1 MNMRDE
7 TILILGGSGLVGQ
20 AVARRLFEHKPR
32 RVVIVALREEEVV
45 SAKPILESHAG
56 DTEILTEW
64 GNVFVATEL
73 CKLEAH
79 DVLDDDARR
88 QLVVDHLVDDLDDNI
103 IEASFLFYLLDKYK
117 PTGVIDCINTATA
130 FAYKNV
136 FKSAREMLSAAKT
149 GGVDEEMIQRHVL
162 TLTMPQ
168 LIRHVQ
174 ILLEGFNRCDTKAY
188 AKIGTSGTGGM
199 GLNIPYTHSEEKPSR
214 MLLTK
219 AAVAGAQSLLL
230 FLVARTPGAPAVTEV
245 KPTATIGWREITY
258 GPISRGGRTFS
269 HFDCPTPKPYAEA
282 FGSDPI
288 WTGGGQPLK
297 SVFAN
302 MGENGVFARQEFET
316 VTSLGSME
324 LITPEEVADY
334 VVMELE
340 GRPTGK
346 DVIAALDSSTAGPT
360 YRAGILRAAAIDRL
374 AELEKE
380 HDLDSVGFEMLGPP
394 RLTKLLYEAHI
405 ISKLRSSFEELAE
418 SSATDLCREAE
429 GFVANSEDL
438 RTVMISVGIP
448 IVTTGE
454 NIYRGPLVMVPHESD
469 DIESAIPRGWVDL
482 REANFAE
489 WVERG
494 KRIVEQS
501 KKRNAES
508 IGSGS
513 DRDWSAINASGPIVP
528 SRFAVWIF
536 RYEDD
541 GERIKR

>member
-20 AVARRLFEHKPR
+20 AVARRLFQYKPA
-32 RVVIVALREEEVV
+32 RVVIVSLREEEVA
-45 SAKPILESHAG
+45 SAKPILEGHSG
-56 DTEILTEW
+56 DAEILTEW

-79 DVLDDDARR
+79 DVLDDEANR
-88 QLVVDHLVDDLDDNI
+88 QIVVDDLVDDLTDEI
-103 IEASFLFYLLDKYK
+103 VRRSFLFYLLDKYR
-117 PTGVIDCINTATA
+117 PTAVIDCINTATA

-136 FKSAREMLSAAKT
+136 FKSARDMLSAAKT
-149 GGVDEEMIQRHVL
+149 GAVDEEMVQRHVL

-168 LIRHVQ
+168 LIRHIQ
-174 ILLEGFNRCDTKAY
+174 ILLEGFNQCETRAY

-245 KPTATIGWREITY
+245 KPTATIGWREIAY
-258 GPISRGGRTFS
+258 GPVSRGGKTFAKY
-269 HFDCPTPKPYAEA
+269 DCGEAKGITEA
-282 FGSDPI
+282 FGDDPI
-288 WTGGGQPLK
+288 WTGGDEPLK

-334 VVMELE
+334 VVMELQ
-340 GRPTGK
+340 GQPTGK
-346 DVIAALDSSTAGPT
+346 DIIAALDGSTAGPT
-360 YRAGILRAAAIDRL
+360 YRAGLLRAAAIEKL
-374 AELEKE
+374 AALEEE
-380 HDLDSVGFEMLGPP
+380 HGLDSVGFEMLGPP

-405 ISKLRSSFEELAE
+405 LSKLRGSYQELAT
-418 SSATDLCREAE
+418 STPADLCREAE
-429 GFVANSEDL
+429 ELVASSEDL
-438 RTVMISVGIP
+438 RTVMLSVGIP

-454 NIYRGPLVMVPHESD
+454 KIYRGPLVMVPHEGD

-482 REANFAE
+482 RAE
-489 WVERG
+489 NCAGWVARAA
-494 KRIVEQS
+494 RVVEQS
-501 KKRNAES
+501 KSRELLPA
-508 IGSGS
+508 GTGS
-513 DRDWSAINASGPIVP
+513 DRDWNAIDPTGPIIP
-528 SRFAVWIF
+528 SRLAVWIF
-536 RYEDD
+536 KYEDD

>member
-1 MNMRDE
+1 MHMRDE

-20 AVARRLFEHKPR
+20 AVARRLFESNPA
-32 RVVIVALREEEVV
+32 RVVIVSLREEEVV
-45 SAKPILESHAG
+45 AAKPILEGHAG
-56 DTEILTEW
+56 DTEIVTEW

-79 DVLDDDARR
+79 EVLDDDANR
-88 QLVVDHLVDDLDDNI
+88 QIVVDDLVDDLNDQMVKR
-103 IEASFLFYLLDKYK
+103 SFLFYLLDKYR
-117 PTGVIDCINTATA
+117 PSAVVDCINTATA

-136 FKSAREMLSAAKT
+136 FKSARDMLSAAKT
-149 GGVDEEMIQRHVL
+149 GAVDEEMVQRHVL

-168 LIRHVQ
+168 LIRHIQ
-174 ILLEGFNRCDTKAY
+174 LLLEGFKQCDTKAY

-230 FLVARTPGAPAVTEV
+230 FLVARTPGAPAVTEI
-245 KPTATIGWREITY
+245 KPTATIGWREIAY
-258 GPISRGGRTFS
+258 GPVSRAGKTFLKY
-269 HFDCPTPKPYAEA
+269 DCSAPRDAVDA
-282 FGSDPI
+282 FGEEPI
-288 WTGGGQPLK
+288 WTGGEGPLQ

-334 VVMELE
+334 VVMELQ

-346 DVIAALDSSTAGPT
+346 DIIAALDSSSAGPT
-360 YRAGILRAAAIDRL
+360 YRAGLLRAAAIDKL
-374 AELEKE
+374 AALEKE
-380 HDLDSVGFEMLGPP
+380 HGLDSVGFEMLGPP

-405 ISKLRSSFEELAE
+405 LSRLRGSYEELAA
-418 SSATDLCREAE
+418 SSPADLSREAE
-429 GFVANSEDL
+429 ELVASTEAL

-454 NIYRGPLVMVPHESD
+454 KIYRGPLVMVQHAGD

-482 REANFAE
+482 REQNCAG
-489 WVERG
+489 WVERA
-494 KRIVEQS
+494 KRVVGQATT
-501 KKRNAES
+501 RES
-508 IGSGS
+508 LSQGTGS
-513 DRDWSAINASGPIVP
+513 DRDWSAIDPTAAIIP
-528 SRFAVWIF
+528 SRLAVWIF
-536 RYEDD
+536 KYEDD